1 MSPETGAS
9 SHSPS
14 SRRTAGTSAFSA
26 SLADLWGTSGR
37 PSAAALVLALGIPLL
52 FLHPHYQPSLTIR
65 SLSFDLTDIT
75 VAAVVA
81 AALVTGIRNGFAPLR
96 DGLRIWLPMALFV
109 VMVIASIG
117 YARHLDP
124 AYAVGPHVVSSLK
137 FFEVALL
144 APAVPLLLRGS
155 GDVRALF
162 FSVGAWS
169 VVLSAVAVLQF
180 LGLVDEFEGKR
191 PGQREPS
198 LIGVH
203 ELGAYSAAA
212 LTLGI
217 TSILIRDSRWTT
229 YVVVVA
235 GGIGVAVAAAL
246 DSVTGLIV
254 ACLALTL
261 LTRRTGRPHG
271 SRIGIVAAIV
281 LVVGIGAIS
290 LRSSAISAALR
301 SIGLE
306 RQTTTTS
313 EHVQSYA
320 HRTLLGYIGLRIW
333 FDHPILGVGWQASKE
348 PGSFEPQLA
357 AAHRRFPHEPPRA
370 FPGPDREWGV
380 QNGVIQILADHGVVG
395 LLVVASLLATVLY
408 SAAKAAVRSPW
419 DEAVVGLVA
428 FAWVCVA
435 CAAITG
441 VGVWPGFS
449 GNTLLWLSI
458 GLAACAGKLAGRPV

>member
-1 MSPETGAS
+1 
-9 SHSPS
+9 
-14 SRRTAGTSAFSA
+14 
-26 SLADLWGTSGR
+26 
-37 PSAAALVLALGIPLL
+37 
-52 FLHPHYQPSLTIR
+52 
-65 SLSFDLTDIT
+65 
-75 VAAVVA
+75 
-81 AALVTGIRNGFAPLR
+81 
-96 DGLRIWLPMALFV
+96 
-109 VMVIASIG
+109 
-117 YARHLDP
+117 
-124 AYAVGPHVVSSLK
+124 
-137 FFEVALL
+137 
-144 APAVPLLLRGS
+144 LLLRRP

-162 FSVGAWS
+162 LSVGAWS
-169 VVLSAVAVLQF
+169 VVLSAFAVLQF

-203 ELGAYSAAA
+203 ELGAYSAAV

-254 ACLALTL
+254 ACIALVL
-261 LTRRTGRPHG
+261 LTRRPGRPQA
-271 SRIGIVAAIV
+271 SQIGVVAAIV
-281 LVVGIGAIS
+281 VVVGIGAIS

-306 RQTTTTS
+306 QRTTTTS

-333 FDHPILGVGWQASKE
+333 LDHPVLGVGWQASKE
-348 PGSFEPQLA
+348 PASFGPQLA

-370 FPGPDREWGV
+370 FPAPNREWGV

-395 LLVVASLLATVLY
+395 LLVVGALLAAVLLA
-408 SAAKAAVRSPW
+408 AAKAAIRSPW
-419 DEAVVGLVA
+419 ETAVVGLVA

-441 VGVWPGFS
+441 VGIWPGFA
-449 GNTLLWLSI
+449 GNTLLWLSV
-458 GLAACAGKLAGRPV
+458 GLAACARKLVARPV